1 MIILSK
7 KSMQTI
13 EAMLYIAH
21 RASNGPVSAKEI
33 CAYQGVSQRYLEATL
48 QKLVNGDLLHGV
60 RGPKGGYVLARDKR
74 KINLAE
80 IYEAIQKGEKEQK
93 LSQLT
98 SKVLIPVIK
107 EIERSFVK
115 QLAEIT
121 LEDLCKKALK
131 TGIEAIDK
139 SKSDF
144 VI

>member
-1 MIILSK
+1 MIILSR
-7 KSMQTI
+7 KSMQII

-21 RASNGPVSAKEI
+21 RASNGPVSSREI
-33 CAYQGVSQRYLEATL
+33 CAYQGVSQRYLESTL
-48 QKLVNGDLLHGV
+48 QRLVNADLLHGV

-80 IYEAIQKGEKEQK
+80 IYEAIQKGEEKQE
-93 LSQLT
+93 LPALAR
-98 SKVLIPVIK
+98 KVLIPVMK
-107 EIERSFVK
+107 DIENSFVK
-115 QLAEIT
+115 QLEQIT

-131 TGIEAIDK
+131 TGIAAIDK